1 MSENIK
7 NIDKVVVKFVGDSGD
22 GMQLTGTQFTETSA
36 LYGND
41 LATFPDFPA
50 EIRAPQGTVPG
61 VSGFQ
66 VQIGHTEILTA
77 GDAPDVLVC
86 MNPASLKANLGFL
99 EKGKTLII
107 DDEGFKRPNALKKA
121 QWESNPL
128 EDGTLDDFKVILA
141 PITVLTRTALKESG
155 IDNKSI
161 IRCKNMFALG
171 IVYYIFNRPLDYT
184 EKYLDQ
190 KFGSKP
196 ELANANKLALRT
208 GFNYADTIEA
218 ITSTYTIA
226 AAKLPSGKYRNIM
239 GNQATAW
246 GLLAAAENSKR
257 ELFFGSYPI
266 TPASD
271 ILHEITKHKQF
282 GSRVFQA
289 EDEIA
294 AICSAIGASFAGNL
308 AITSTSG
315 PGLALK
321 GEAIGLAVM
330 TELPIVIID
339 VQRGGPSTGLPT
351 KTEQSD
357 LMQAIFG
364 RNGECPAIVIA
375 ASTPSNCFDFA
386 YQACKLSLEHMTP
399 VILLTDGYIA
409 NGAGPWK
416 IKSTEDLSPISPKI
430 AQNESEGW
438 MPYQRDPET
447 LAREW
452 AIPGTKGLEH
462 RIGGLE
468 KQDVTGNV
476 SYDPENHQHMTD
488 IRQEKVA
495 RVANY
500 IPEQKVTG
508 AQNGKVLV
516 IGWGGTYGSMY
527 TAHQELLKEGKEIGF
542 SHFNYISPLPKNTE
556 EIFKNFDTVLVC
568 ELNKGQFFN
577 YLKMN
582 FPNCNFES
590 YNKVKGIPF
599 TVAELAGQYN
609 KYL

>member
-1 MSENIK
+1 MSENIQ
-7 NIDKVVVKFVGDSGD
+7 NLEKVVVKFVGDSGD

-36 LYGND
+36 LFGND

-61 VSGFQ
+61 VSGYQ
-66 VQIGHTEILTA
+66 VQIGHIEVLTA

-86 MNPASLKANLGFL
+86 MNPAALKANLGFL
-99 EKGKTLII
+99 QKGKTLII
-107 DDEGFKRPNALKKA
+107 DDEGFNRPHALKKA
-121 QWESNPL
+121 QWEANPL
-128 EDGTLDDFKVILA
+128 EDGTLDDYKVILA
-141 PITVLTRTALKESG
+141 PITSLTRTALKESG

-171 IVYYIFNRPLDYT
+171 LIYYIFNRPLEHT
-184 EKYLDQ
+184 ETFLDN
-190 KFGSKP
+190 KFSKKP
-196 ELANANKLALRT
+196 ELAEANKLALRS
-208 GFNYADTIEA
+208 GYNYADTIEA
-218 ITSTYTIA
+218 ITSTFKIEP
-226 AAKLPSGKYRNIM
+226 AKLESGKYRNIM

-246 GLLAAAENSKR
+246 GLLAAAEKSNK

-282 GSRVFQA
+282 GTRVFQA

-308 AITSTSG
+308 AVTSTSG

-357 LMQAIFG
+357 LLQALYG

-375 ASTPSNCFDFA
+375 GSTPSNCFEFA
-386 YQACKLSLEHMTP
+386 YKACKIAMEHMTP
-399 VILLTDGYIA
+399 VILLTDGYLA

-416 IKSTEDLSPISPKI
+416 IKSTKDLEEIKPNH
-430 AQNESEGW
+430 ADENNEAW
-438 MPYQRDPET
+438 LPYERNPET
-447 LAREW
+447 LTREW
-452 AIPGTKGLEH
+452 AIPGSPNLEH

-476 SYDPENHQHMTD
+476 SYGPENHQHMTD
-488 IRQEKVA
+488 IRQEKVN

-500 IPEQKVTG
+500 IPEQTVEG
-508 AQNGKVLV
+508 AQNGKLLV
-516 IGWGGTYGSMY
+516 VGWGGTFGSMQS
-527 TAHQELLKEGKEIGF
+527 AFSIMDSDEIGF
-542 SHFNYISPLPKNTE
+542 THFNYINPLPKNTGDL
-556 EIFKNFDTVLVC
+556 FNNFETILVC
-568 ELNKGQFFN
+568 ELNNGQFIN
-577 YLKMN
+577 YLKAN
-582 FPNCNFES
+582 FPNNNFKA
-590 YNKVKGIPF
+590 YNKVKGLPF
-599 TVAELAGQYN
+599 TVNELVNEYKN
-609 KYL
+609 NL